1 MSVTRQVRAVLVAL
15 SLLAF
20 GLALGGCSA
29 QIDVRGSAPSDEDLV
44 TVRKGIDTKAELQDR
59 FGRPIT
65 VSVADPNIWYYVKQ
79 DLRPRPLNP
88 PLVIDQRVVVLVFDD
103 DDVVQS
109 FEVAEGILGDTNLQ
123 PDPDSSS
130 IYGPDRPAAQGL
142 FQTIFGTVRFNE

>member
-1 MSVTRQVRAVLVAL
+1 MSVTRQVCAVSLAL
-15 SLLAF
+15 SVLAF

-44 TVRKGIDTKAELQDR
+44 TVRKGIDTKNELQDR

-65 VSVADPNIWYYVKQ
+65 ISVADPNVWYYVKQ

-103 DDVVQS
+103 GGVVQN
-109 FEVAEGILGDTNLQ
+109 FEVAEGILGDTNLR

-130 IYGPDRPAAQGL
+130 IYGPERSAAQGL

>member
-1 MSVTRQVRAVLVAL
+1 MSVATGSRGVAGALAVGLGLV
-15 SLLAF
+15 
-20 GLALGGCSA
+20 LGGCA
-29 QIDVRGSAPSDEDLV
+29 QLTSGQRPATDLV
-44 TVRKGIDTKAELQDR
+44 TVRKGIDTKDEMQDR

-103 DDVVQS
+103 EGVVQD

-130 IYGPDRPAAQGL
+130 IYGPDRSAAQGL

>member
-1 MSVTRQVRAVLVAL
+1 MSVTRQVRAVLLAL

-20 GLALGGCSA
+20 GLVLGGCSA

-44 TVRKGIDTKAELQDR
+44 TVRKGIDTKEELQDR

-88 PLVIDQRVVVLVFDD
+88 PLVIDQRIVVLVFDD
-103 DDVVQS
+103 DDVVQN

-130 IYGPDRPAAQGL
+130 IYGPDRSAAQGL